1 MVLAHIAN
9 QAEVVKQVKVRLLG
23 EHEEPEFDRLLI
35 EKHYLHD
42 ARLAGQSLR
51 YVAELDGQWLAL
63 LSFSAAALHLKV
75 REKSIRWSPR
85 LAPGVCSQQQPVSGA
100 AGAGAFSQSGF
111 ARAQSGAPP
120 LCSIKNGRR
129 HMNAFSRCDCWVM
142 VRS

>member
-85 LAPGVCSQQQPVSGA
+85 PAPGAWRLAFVVNNSRFLVLPERARFPNLASRVLSLA
-100 AGAGAFSQSGF
+100 LRRYVRLKMAGAT
-111 ARAQSGAPP
+111 
-120 LCSIKNGRR
+120 
-129 HMNAFSRCDCWVM
+129 
-142 VRS
+142 